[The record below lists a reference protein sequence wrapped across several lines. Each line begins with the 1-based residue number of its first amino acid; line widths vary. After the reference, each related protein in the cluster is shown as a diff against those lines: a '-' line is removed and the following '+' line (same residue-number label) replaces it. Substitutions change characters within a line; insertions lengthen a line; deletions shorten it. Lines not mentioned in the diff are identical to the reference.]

1 MPRREILFVTPELQT
16 VLDNLP
22 ADEAPR
28 SRLDPFRPFI
38 LRWRR
43 QGKTYRRIQEILA
56 VECKVRVHHETLRRF
71 IRRRARPRKPQ
82 PNLESEP
89 ATVQPAESSSGAVS
103 TDARKP
109 RMSMEERIAQADALR
124 AQFAK
129 PVLPAKPKDTRP
141 LFDYDPDRPL
151 TLIKPKEK

>member
-1 MPRREILFVTPELQT
+1 MPKSEIFVVPPELQQ

-22 ADEAPR
+22 EDGPR
-28 SRLDPFRPFI
+28 LSRLEPFKPFI

-43 QGKTYRRIQEILA
+43 QGRSYRKILRILRA
-56 VECKVRVHHETLRRF
+56 ECHLKVAYGTLHEFVKLRS
-71 IRRRARPRKPQ
+71 RPRKPQ